1 MSSTPSAH
9 LPRRRAIG
17 HLVGGSLAAA
27 LGSLPAAPLLAEA
40 AGPSALP
47 RGAGHLDA
55 IRDGDAAGAPPDMSW
70 LQRIDRP
77 RRAVFDCAEIEEGVA
92 LHHVRVALAH
102 YAEVEHATD
111 AEWSIVLTIRHDA
124 VPMLLNDAMWA
135 KYPFLG
141 RSTALKDPASG
152 KRPARNPFLNA
163 NVRPDDRHGLIWP
176 DGGLDTLVQRGV
188 IVLACGMAL
197 RRLAGELA
205 RDTKRDPK
213 AVHEEVLANLV
224 PGVYVLP
231 SGIFATLRAEEAGC
245 RFFKSS

>member
-1 MSSTPSAH
+1 MTQDDPSQ

-27 LGSLPAAPLLAEA
+27 IGLRPEPPLPAAPPDLEHLA
-40 AGPSALP
+40 
-47 RGAGHLDA
+47 A
-55 IRDGDAAGAPPDMSW
+55 IRHGVAPVMVPDMSW

-102 YAEVEHATD
+102 YAEVEHTTD
-111 AEWSIVLTIRHDA
+111 ADWSVVLTIRHAA

-141 RSTALKDPASG
+141 RSTELKDPASG

-163 NVRPDDRHGLIWP
+163 NVRPDDRYGLIWP
-176 DGGLDTLVQRGV
+176 DGGLDTLVRRGV

-205 RDTKRDPK
+205 RDTKRDRD
-213 AVHEEVLANLV
+213 AVHEEVLANLL

-245 RFFKSS
+245 RYFKSS